1 MSKSILD
8 AKRYAAIFKV
18 LHDRHGTS
26 LMDETLTI
34 AARIEGANPLFQ
46 VVLEKKDRTIRY
58 TMEAAVSRVAYPA
71 MSLGETL
78 DVCVDFLDWYLAE
91 YFREDRDAFLPLD
104 WKAFRF
110 GDLEVM
116 ARGDLRNALLDDLA
130 DAWLQGDTESVTKAV
145 EGLKKRPGR

>member
-1 MSKSILD
+1 MSKSIVD
-8 AKRYAAIFKV
+8 PKRHAAIYKL

-26 LMDETLTI
+26 LMDETLTMS
-34 AARIEGANPLFQ
+34 ARVEGDNPVFQ
-46 VVLEKKDRTIRY
+46 VVLEKTDRTVKY
-58 TMEAAVSRVAYPA
+58 TMEAALSRAAYPA
-71 MSLGETL
+71 MSLSEGL

-130 DAWLQGDTESVTKAV
+130 DAWLRGETETVVKAV
-145 EGLKKRPGR
+145 DGLKKRPRH